1 MEKKNGDGVEA
12 HTSGIK
18 VEDSEIK
25 LECQEQKELLPL
37 FLLLFVLFR

>member
-25 LECQEQKELLPL
+25 LECQEQKELLSL